1 MPLDPEDLAALR
13 DLTAVAEPRPLPRPA
28 RAGGDAGEAE
38 AQPSTEAAAAGASVF
53 SRRRIASLAAGAAA
67 AGLLCGLVGPSPA
80 ALAQPLT
87 SAVRGTLF
95 ASASPVAAP
104 APAPAT
110 SEPDAHTDAQPTSAA
125 EAIAAVAV
133 ALPLGLGPGDLAAPR
148 PGAVQPPAV
157 KKGWVPTR
165 SLPKNSGTGRRIV
178 YAEQAAHLWIVAAD
192 GRVLRDYKVTGRP
205 GRPKP
210 GTYRVFSKS
219 PTAVNPGQKLRF
231 ELMVRFTLGVTGA
244 AIGFHTIPKT
254 YQGVPIQKASDLG
267 KAIGSGGCVRQKR
280 EDARWLY
287 RWVKVGDSVVVLR

>member
-1 MPLDPEDLAALR
+1 MPLDLEDLAALR
-13 DLTAVAEPRPLPRPA
+13 DLTASAEPRPLPRPD
-28 RAGGDAGEAE
+28 RGSGDGDGEAQRE
-38 AQPSTEAAAAGASVF
+38 TDAAPAGAL
-53 SRRRIASLAAGAAA
+53 SRRRLASLAAAAAA
-67 AGLLCGLVGPSPA
+67 AGLLCGLVGPSPS

-104 APAPAT
+104 TPAPAP
-110 SEPDAHTDAQPTSAA
+110 SEPTAHTEAQPSSAA

-148 PGAVQPPAV
+148 PGAAPSPAV
-157 KKGWVPTR
+157 KKAWVPTR

-205 GRPKP
+205 GRPGP

-231 ELMVRFTLGVTGA
+231 ELMVRFTHGVTGA
-244 AIGFHTIPKT
+244 AIGFHTIPET

-287 RWVKVGDSVVVLR
+287 RWVKVGDTVVVLR